1 MKNVWLNPD
10 TQMRIKSKNLNVQTR
25 TNGEGRT
32 HLSTKLRL
40 EYVEIVV
47 TKQNIRIKNIDNI
60 K

>member
-10 TQMRIKSKNLNVQTR
+10 TQMRIKSKNLSVQTR

-47 TKQNIRIKNIDNI
+47 TK
-60 K
+60 

>member
-10 TQMRIKSKNLNVQTR
+10 TQMQIKSKNLSVQTR

-32 HLSTKLRL
+32 HLSAKLRL

-47 TKQNIRIKNIDNI
+47 TK
-60 K
+60 